1 MLPLIVSV
9 CLPHQTLSSSRTE
22 GKECILILNSH
33 SPLGKMPGTLQETRK
48 YFWKT
53 KMQGKDVKKEERKK
67 VQKAIE
73 LGSREVGI

>member
-1 MLPLIVSV
+1 
-9 CLPHQTLSSSRTE
+9 
-22 GKECILILNSH
+22 
-33 SPLGKMPGTLQETRK
+33 MPGTLQETRK